1 MTLTKPPAKIVLT
14 AFYAARAKQHK
25 GEGSIQHENARK
37 ALEATSR
44 GRSTGAEITETAE
57 QIAQQALAAEN
68 AGTPITEIIQKIKAQ
83 EYTDFQQTS
92 QHDAETQ
99 HSLTHP

>member
-1 MTLTKPPAKIVLT
+1 MTPHKPPTSIVLT

-25 GEGSIQHENARK
+25 GEGSIQHENAQR
-37 ALEATSR
+37 ALKGISR
-44 GRSTGAEITETAE
+44 RRGGTGAEITETAE

-83 EYTDFQQTS
+83 EYTDFK
-92 QHDAETQ
+92 
-99 HSLTHP
+99 